1 MKTLVT
7 LIGTDGA
14 QKTSGA
20 LMAWEGVAGRN
31 ACCWKRCE
39 PRRGHRRGGEREV
52 RSGAERWRAFAN
64 WWLICTMCRCS
75 SSGACRGGGRRELV
89 SLGEGGAG
97 RGREG

>member
-39 PRRGHRRGGEREV
+39 PRRGHRRV
-52 RSGAERWRAFAN
+52 R
-64 WWLICTMCRCS
+64 
-75 SSGACRGGGRRELV
+75 
-89 SLGEGGAG
+89 
-97 RGREG
+97 